1 VWVFGVLR
9 GRDNHRLFLFAGC
22 FCFPSSPRLPSL
34 PCLLAGYD
42 QAGRTPLIIAVSNHN
57 NNMVHALLDV
67 KADVNGKELK
77 GARNAPLHTAYD
89 CGDNEIVKV
98 RASSFSLSAAAAAAG
113 GAAAVAAAA
122 AGTSLSAGGGGGGG
136 GGDGGTPRTHV
147 HTHSHRRTQTMH

>member
-1 VWVFGVLR
+1 MFSHHRR
-9 GRDNHRLFLFAGC
+9 GLLA
-22 FCFPSSPRLPSL
+22 L

-98 RASSFSLSAAAAAAG
+98 RASSFSLSAAAAA
-113 GAAAVAAAA
+113 GAAGAA
-122 AGTSLSAGGGGGGG
+122 AGTSLSAGGGGGDGG
-136 GGDGGTPRTHV
+136 GGGGGGCGGDGGTPRTHV